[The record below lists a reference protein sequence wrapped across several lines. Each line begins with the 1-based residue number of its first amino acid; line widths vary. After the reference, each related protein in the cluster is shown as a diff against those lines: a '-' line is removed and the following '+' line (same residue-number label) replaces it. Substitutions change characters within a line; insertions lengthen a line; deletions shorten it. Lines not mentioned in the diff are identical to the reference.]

1 MGPRAKGRIRS
12 GFTLIELGV
21 AVFLIGVMFA
31 LVLPSLVNLL
41 TPGAQEEAMLL
52 HDVVNFCFRR
62 AKINQR
68 TVYLQLNVDT
78 ETYTIIDM
86 ERDDTGL
93 KEVPVFK
100 DRELPSSSAIVD
112 VMDGRG
118 YRYNTGKIRIP
129 FSPMAVAED
138 FYIHLGPDPE
148 ITRTLIIKRY
158 GGKSE
163 IEDGEVVVSKE
174 QLEEYKRS
182 EQYGTSKF

>member
-1 MGPRAKGRIRS
+1 MNRSAISRIRS

-21 AVFLIGVMFA
+21 VVFLIGAMFA
-31 LVLPSLVNLL
+31 LVLPSLVNLM

-62 AKINQR
+62 AKLNQT
-68 TVYLQLNVDT
+68 TVYLQLNVDN
-78 ETYTIIDM
+78 ETYSILDI
-86 ERDDTGL
+86 ERDETGL
-93 KEVPVFK
+93 KESPVFQ

-118 YRYNTGKIRIP
+118 YRYVTGKVRIP

-174 QLEEYKRS
+174 KLEEYKRNDA
-182 EQYGTSKF
+182 YGTGKF